1 MSSNVLMT
9 TVPVFAGVDF
19 NIWADILVAWLQA
32 TGLSSVLRT
41 DRPDDAEVSTASPLS
56 AEDAAAQ
63 SEAITAAQKKQ
74 ADWDEK
80 NDKAMGS
87 IKLRLS
93 PPVRQKTLGMTTAK
107 EIWDFLK
114 KTYGKP
120 GVSAIYT
127 DFKRATSITIPNDA
141 NPSAAIELIR
151 MHFDRVSAAGIPTD
165 GTSDNSITKIAN
177 FLIVMFIISKLPPR
191 YEYLINQYT
200 QYTIQ
205 EVDTANLDVLQSEIV
220 NIWES
225 RQGAFKGPS
234 GKAQANRLSA
244 VKRKDGNPSFQQQQQ
259 QRPSGSSSG
268 ANGANGSSGNNKGK
282 GKGKANFRRG
292 GRAGKFEQAKRQGQA
307 HLVHDDMSP
316 MMHTVTVVDTPAA
329 IDTRKPFFMET
340 EKPFDAFFTGTKR
353 AINLARDIGARP
365 SGKTVATLEDVV
377 MSHSDPSSFTP
388 LTPAPRSKR
397 TLTER
402 IYWDNLQSST
412 DGWGNAGN
420 WNGWN
425 GEYPETQTVSDADM
439 ACAQGE
445 DASWNEDTLVNTSEL
460 GSVFGTTTTESGAKV
475 SQDTRTPVP
484 LIDRIAADP
493 AAEMTECAMYLGERF
508 QNPEDP
514 LHIYGEP
521 LRAALN
527 TVAPTGTSGTLSLVQ
542 RLAAVR
548 SEMPSGSQHAPP
560 NGTTTQSLPSSRVAS
575 PTPGTTSTG
584 WEWLTPHLQNE
595 DGRYDE
601 LIDWQRD
608 ATIGLGGMELPS
620 RAPTPNS
627 MPELR
632 SMSPSLSET
641 SDLEYMSTPP
651 SIGGMSLPTSPVEAT
666 WSDGIPSPRP
676 STPVTVTVNA
686 ANNYGWSLDSEPS
699 GLDNGYL
706 SSS

>member
-32 TGLSSVLRT
+32 TGLSSVLRS

-151 MHFDRVSAAGIPTD
+151 MHFDRVSAYGIPTD
-165 GTSDNSITKIAN
+165 GTSTTSVTKVAN

-200 QYTIQ
+200 QYTLE

-234 GKAQANRLSA
+234 GKAHANRLSA

-268 ANGANGSSGNNKGK
+268 ANGASGSNGNNKGKGKGK

-292 GRAGKFEQAKRQGQA
+292 SRAGKFEQAKRQGQA

-329 IDTRKPFFMET
+329 VDTRKPFFMET

-353 AINLARDIGARP
+353 AIKLARDIGTRP
-365 SGKTVATLEDVV
+365 SGETVAILEDVV
-377 MSHSDPSSFTP
+377 MSHPDPPSFTP

-402 IYWDNLQSST
+402 IYWDNLQSSS
-412 DGWGNAGN
+412 DGWGDAGN

-425 GEYPETQTVSDADM
+425 GEYPESQTGSDADM

-445 DASWNEDTLVNTSEL
+445 DAIWNEDTLVNTSEL

-475 SQDTRTPVP
+475 SQDIRTPVP

-493 AAEMTECAMYLGERF
+493 AAEMTECAIYLGERF

-521 LRAALN
+521 LRTALN
-527 TVAPTGTSGTLSLVQ
+527 TVAPTGTCGTLSLVQ

-548 SEMPSGSQHAPP
+548 SEMPNGSQPAPP
-560 NGTTTQSLPSSRVAS
+560 NGMTTQSLPSSRVAS

-608 ATIGLGGMELPS
+608 ATIGLGRDGTTLQGSNSEFNA
-620 RAPTPNS
+620 RTPEHVSKPIRNQRPRVHVDSAIDRRDESTYVTRRGHRIVRNS
-627 MPELR
+627 K
-632 SMSPSLSET
+632 
-641 SDLEYMSTPP
+641 ST
-651 SIGGMSLPTSPVEAT
+651 TFY
-666 WSDGIPSPRP
+666 PRH
-676 STPVTVTVNA
+676 
-686 ANNYGWSLDSEPS
+686 
-699 GLDNGYL
+699 GYRQCRK
-706 SSS
+706 

>member
-1 MSSNVLMT
+1 MAHIIKKMSSNILMT

-32 TGLSSVLRT
+32 TGLSSVLRS

-151 MHFDRVSAAGIPTD
+151 MHFDRVSAYGIPTD
-165 GTSDNSITKIAN
+165 GTSTTSVTKVAN

-200 QYTIQ
+200 QYTLE
-205 EVDTANLDVLQSEIV
+205 EVDNANLDVLQSEI
-220 NIWES
+220 
-225 RQGAFKGPS
+225 
-234 GKAQANRLSA
+234 
-244 VKRKDGNPSFQQQQQ
+244 
-259 QRPSGSSSG
+259 
-268 ANGANGSSGNNKGK
+268 

-292 GRAGKFEQAKRQGQA
+292 GRAGKSEQAKRQGQA
-307 HLVHDDMSP
+307 HLAHGDMSP

-329 IDTRKPFFMET
+329 VDIRKPFFMET

-365 SGKTVATLEDVV
+365 SGETVATLEDVV
-377 MSHSDPSSFTP
+377 MSHSDPSFTP

-402 IYWDNLQSST
+402 IYWNNLQSST
-412 DGWGNAGN
+412 DGWGDAGN

-425 GEYPETQTVSDADM
+425 GEYPETQTGSDADM

-475 SQDTRTPVP
+475 SQDIRTPVP

-493 AAEMTECAMYLGERF
+493 AAEMMKCAIHLGERF

-521 LRAALN
+521 LRATLN

-548 SEMPSGSQHAPP
+548 SEMPSGSRPAPP
-560 NGTTTQSLPSSRVAS
+560 NGMITQSLPSSRVAS

-620 RAPTPNS
+620 RAPTPSS

-651 SIGGMSLPTSPVEAT
+651 SIDGMSLPTSPVEETA
-666 WSDGIPSPRP
+666 SYGIPSPRP
-676 STPVTVTVNA
+676 STPVMVTVNA

-706 SSS
+706 RSHE

>member
-1 MSSNVLMT
+1 MT
-9 TVPVFAGVDF
+9 T
-19 NIWADILVAWLQA
+19 A
-32 TGLSSVLRT
+32 TGLSSVLST
-41 DRPDDAEVSTASPLS
+41 DRPSDAEVSTVLPLS
-56 AEDAAAQ
+56 EEEAAAQ
-63 SEAITAAQKKQ
+63 AEAITAAQKKQ

-80 NDKAMGS
+80 NDKAIGS
-87 IKLRLS
+87 IRLRLS
-93 PPVRQKTLGMTTAK
+93 QALREKTFGITSAKKLWTTLK
-107 EIWDFLK
+107 E
-114 KTYGKP
+114 TYGKP
-120 GVSAIYT
+120 GASAVYT

-141 NPSAAIELIR
+141 HPGAAIELIR
-151 MHFDRVSAAGIPTD
+151 MHFDRVSTAGIPTD
-165 GTSDNSITKIAN
+165 TDDTSPPVSMTKIPN
-177 FLIVMFIISKLPPR
+177 FLIVMFIISKLPSR
-191 YEYLINQYT
+191 YDYIITQNTQQTISTLHNQ
-200 QYTIQ
+200 
-205 EVDTANLDVLQSEIV
+205 NLDELQ
-220 NIWES
+220 
-225 RQGAFKGPS
+225 R
-234 GKAQANRLSA
+234 
-244 VKRKDGNPSFQQQQQ
+244 
-259 QRPSGSSSG
+259 
-268 ANGANGSSGNNKGK
+268 K

-292 GRAGKFEQAKRQGQA
+292 GRAGKSEQAKRQGQA
-307 HLVHDDMSP
+307 HLAHGDMSP

-329 IDTRKPFFMET
+329 VDTRKPFFMET

-365 SGKTVATLEDVV
+365 SGETVATLEDVV
-377 MSHSDPSSFTP
+377 MSHSDPSFTS

-402 IYWDNLQSST
+402 IYWNNLQTST

-425 GEYPETQTVSDADM
+425 GEYPEFQTGSDADM
-439 ACAQGE
+439 ACAPGE

-475 SQDTRTPVP
+475 SQDIRTPVP

-493 AAEMTECAMYLGERF
+493 AAEMMECAIHLGERF

-527 TVAPTGTSGTLSLVQ
+527 TVAPTGTRGTLSLVQ

-548 SEMPSGSQHAPP
+548 SEMPNGSQPAPP
-560 NGTTTQSLPSSRVAS
+560 NGMTTQSLPSSRVAS

-601 LIDWQRD
+601 LLDWQRD
-608 ATIGLGGMELPS
+608 ATVGLGGMPMEEEEEEIPA
-620 RAPTPNS
+620 RIPTPNS
-627 MPELR
+627 MPDLE
-632 SMSPSLSET
+632 SVSST

-651 SIGGMSLPTSPVEAT
+651 SVGRMSLPTSPVEDTA
-666 WSDGIPSPRP
+666 SFEIPSPRP
-676 STPVTVTVNA
+676 STPVVTANA

-706 SSS
+706 RSHE

>member
-1 MSSNVLMT
+1 MLTMSSNVLMT
-9 TVPVFAGVDF
+9 TVPVFTGIDF

-32 TGLSSVLRT
+32 TGLSSVLRS
-41 DRPDDAEVSTASPLS
+41 DRPDDAEVSTVSPLS
-56 AEDAAAQ
+56 VEDAAAQ
-63 SEAITAAQKKQ
+63 AEAITAAQKKQ

-107 EIWDFLK
+107 EIWVFLK

-165 GTSDNSITKIAN
+165 DTSATSITKVAN

-200 QYTIQ
+200 QYTIE
-205 EVDTANLDVLQSEIV
+205 EVDTANLDVLQSEI
-220 NIWES
+220 
-225 RQGAFKGPS
+225 
-234 GKAQANRLSA
+234 
-244 VKRKDGNPSFQQQQQ
+244 
-259 QRPSGSSSG
+259 
-268 ANGANGSSGNNKGK
+268 
-282 GKGKANFRRG
+282 
-292 GRAGKFEQAKRQGQA
+292 AKRQGQA
-307 HLVHDDMSP
+307 HLVNNDMSP
-316 MMHTVTVVDTPAA
+316 MMHTVTVVNTPAA
-329 IDTRKPFFMET
+329 VDTRKPFFMET
-340 EKPFDAFFTGTKR
+340 EKPFDAFFTGTKK
-353 AINLARDIGARP
+353 AINLARNIGARP
-365 SGKTVATLEDVV
+365 SGETVATLEDVV
-377 MSHSDPSSFTP
+377 MSHSDPSFTP

-402 IYWDNLQSST
+402 IYWNNLQSST
-412 DGWGNAGN
+412 DGWGDAGN

-425 GEYPETQTVSDADM
+425 GEYPETQTGSDADM

-460 GSVFGTTTTESGAKV
+460 GSVFGSTMTESGVKV
-475 SQDTRTPVP
+475 SQDIRTPVP

-493 AAEMTECAMYLGERF
+493 AAEMMECAIHLGERF

-521 LRAALN
+521 LRTALN

-548 SEMPSGSQHAPP
+548 NEMPSGSQPAPP
-560 NGTTTQSLPSSRVAS
+560 NGMTTQSLPSSRVAS
-575 PTPGTTSTG
+575 PTPGTTSMG

-608 ATIGLGGMELPS
+608 ATIRLGGMELPS
-620 RAPTPNS
+620 RAPTPSS

-651 SIGGMSLPTSPVEAT
+651 SISGMSLPTSPVEDTA
-666 WSDGIPSPRP
+666 SYGIPSPRP
-676 STPVTVTVNA
+676 STPVMVTVNA

-699 GLDNGYL
+699 GLDNSYL
-706 SSS
+706 RSYE

>member
-19 NIWADILVAWLQA
+19 NIWADILLAWLQA
-32 TGLSSVLRT
+32 TGLSSVLST
-41 DRPDDAEVSTASPLS
+41 DRPNDAEVSTASPLS

-63 SEAITAAQKKQ
+63 AEAITAAQKKQ
-74 ADWDEK
+74 ADWNEK

-93 PPVRQKTLGMTTAK
+93 PPVRQKTLGMTTTKA
-107 EIWDFLK
+107 IWVFLK

-165 GTSDNSITKIAN
+165 DPSGNSLTKITN
-177 FLIVMFIISKLPPR
+177 FLIIMFIISKLPPR
-191 YEYLINQYT
+191 YEYLINMYT
-200 QYTIQ
+200 QCSIQ
-205 EVDTANLDVLQSEIV
+205 QVDNQNLDDLQSEIL

-268 ANGANGSSGNNKGK
+268 ANGASGSNGNNKGRGKGK
-282 GKGKANFRRG
+282 GKGKAHFRRG
-292 GRAGKFEQAKRQGQA
+292 GRAGKSEQAKRQGQA
-307 HLVHDDMSP
+307 HLAHGDMSP

-329 IDTRKPFFMET
+329 VDTR
-340 EKPFDAFFTGTKR
+340 TKR
-353 AINLARDIGARP
+353 AINLARDIGTRP
-365 SGKTVATLEDVV
+365 SGETVATLEDVV
-377 MSHSDPSSFTP
+377 MSHPDLSSFTS
-388 LTPAPRSKR
+388 LTPAPRPKR

-402 IYWDNLQSST
+402 IYWNNLQSSS
-412 DGWGNAGN
+412 DGWDDAGN

-425 GEYPETQTVSDADM
+425 GEYPGTQTGSDANM
-439 ACAQGE
+439 ACAQEE
-445 DASWNEDTLVNTSEL
+445 DANSNEDTLVNTSEL
-460 GSVFGTTTTESGAKV
+460 GSVFGSTMTESGAKV
-475 SQDTRTPVP
+475 PQDTRTPVP
-484 LIDRIAADP
+484 LIDRLAQDP
-493 AAEMTECAMYLGERF
+493 AADILQCAMHLGERF
-508 QNPEDP
+508 QNPEDS
-514 LHIYGEP
+514 LHIYGER

-527 TVAPTGTSGTLSLVQ
+527 TVAPTGTLSLAQ
-542 RLAAVR
+542 RIAAVR
-548 SEMPSGSQHAPP
+548 SEMPSGSLPAHP
-560 NGTTTQSLPSSRVAS
+560 NGMTTQSLPSSRVAS

-620 RAPTPNS
+620 RAPTPSS

-651 SIGGMSLPTSPVEAT
+651 SLGRMSLPTSPVEAT
-666 WSDGIPSPRP
+666 WSDGLPSPRP
-676 STPVTVTVNA
+676 STPAMVTVNA
-686 ANNYGWSLDSEPS
+686 ANNYGWSLDSEVS
-699 GLDNGYL
+699 GMDNGYL

>member
-32 TGLSSVLRT
+32 TGLSSVLRS

-151 MHFDRVSAAGIPTD
+151 MHFDRVSAYGIPTD
-165 GTSDNSITKIAN
+165 GTSTTSVTKVAN

-200 QYTIQ
+200 QYTLE
-205 EVDTANLDVLQSEIV
+205 EVDNANLDVLQNEIV

-234 GKAQANRLSA
+234 GKAHANRLSA

-268 ANGANGSSGNNKGK
+268 ANGASSSNGNNKGK
-282 GKGKANFRRG
+282 GKGKGKGKAQFRRG

-316 MMHTVTVVDTPAA
+316 LMHTVTVVDTPAA
-329 IDTRKPFFMET
+329 VDTR
-340 EKPFDAFFTGTKR
+340 TKR
-353 AINLARDIGARP
+353 AINLARNIGARP
-365 SGKTVATLEDVV
+365 SGETVATLEDVV
-377 MSHSDPSSFTP
+377 MSHPDPSSFTP

-402 IYWDNLQSST
+402 IYWSNLQSSS
-412 DGWGNAGN
+412 DGWGDAGN

-425 GEYPETQTVSDADM
+425 GEYPETQTGSDADM

-445 DASWNEDTLVNTSEL
+445 DASWNGDTLVNTSEL

-475 SQDTRTPVP
+475 SQDIRTPVP

-493 AAEMTECAMYLGERF
+493 AAEMMECAMYLGERF

-548 SEMPSGSQHAPP
+548 SEMPSGSQPAHP
-560 NGTTTQSLPSSRVAS
+560 NGMTTQSLPSSRVAS

-627 MPELR
+627 MPELQ
-632 SMSPSLSET
+632 SMSPSRSET

-651 SIGGMSLPTSPVEAT
+651 SIGRMSLPTSPVEDT
-666 WSDGIPSPRP
+666 ESYGIPSPQP
-676 STPVTVTVNA
+676 STPVMITVNA

>member
-19 NIWADILVAWLQA
+19 NIWADILLAWLQA
-32 TGLSSVLRT
+32 TGLSSVLST
-41 DRPDDAEVSTASPLS
+41 DRPDDAEVSLVSPLTD
-56 AEDAAAQ
+56 EDTAAQ
-63 SEAITAAQKKQ
+63 AEAIMAAQKKQ

-93 PPVRQKTLGMTTAK
+93 PPVRQKTFGMTTAK
-107 EIWDFLK
+107 EIWVFLK

-165 GTSDNSITKIAN
+165 GTSATSITKVAN

-200 QYTIQ
+200 QCSIKQ
-205 EVDTANLDVLQSEIV
+205 IDGQSLDELQYEIV

-244 VKRKDGNPSFQQQQQ
+244 VKRKDGNPTFQQQQQ

-268 ANGANGSSGNNKGK
+268 ANGASGSNGNNKGKGKGK

-307 HLVHDDMSP
+307 HLVNDDMSP
-316 MMHTVTVVDTPAA
+316 MMHTVTVVNTPAA
-329 IDTRKPFFMET
+329 IDT
-340 EKPFDAFFTGTKR
+340 
-353 AINLARDIGARP
+353 
-365 SGKTVATLEDVV
+365 
-377 MSHSDPSSFTP
+377 H
-388 LTPAPRSKR
+388 
-397 TLTER
+397 
-402 IYWDNLQSST
+402 
-412 DGWGNAGN
+412 
-420 WNGWN
+420 
-425 GEYPETQTVSDADM
+425 ADM

-475 SQDTRTPVP
+475 SQDIQTPVP

-493 AAEMTECAMYLGERF
+493 AAEMMECAIHLGERF
-508 QNPEDP
+508 QNPEDS
-514 LHIYGEP
+514 LHLYGEP
-521 LRAALN
+521 LRATLN
-527 TVAPTGTSGTLSLVQ
+527 TVAPTGTRGTPSLIQ

-548 SEMPSGSQHAPP
+548 SEMPSGSQPAPP
-560 NGTTTQSLPSSRVAS
+560 NGMITQSLPSSRVAS

-620 RAPTPNS
+620 RAPTPSS

-651 SIGGMSLPTSPVEAT
+651 SIGRMSLPTSPVEDTA
-666 WSDGIPSPRP
+666 SFGIPSPRP
-676 STPVTVTVNA
+676 STPVRVTVNA

>member
-32 TGLSSVLRT
+32 TGLSSVLRS
-41 DRPDDAEVSTASPLS
+41 DRPDDAE
-56 AEDAAAQ
+56 
-63 SEAITAAQKKQ
+63 

-268 ANGANGSSGNNKGK
+268 ANGANGSNGNNKGKGKGK

-329 IDTRKPFFMET
+329 VDTRKPFFMET

-365 SGKTVATLEDVV
+365 SGETVATLEDVV
-377 MSHSDPSSFTP
+377 MSHTDPSSFTS
-388 LTPAPRSKR
+388 LTPAPRPKR

-402 IYWDNLQSST
+402 IYWDNLQSSS
-412 DGWGNAGN
+412 DGWGDAGN

-425 GEYPETQTVSDADM
+425 GEYPETQTGSDADM

-475 SQDTRTPVP
+475 SQDIQTPVS

-493 AAEMTECAMYLGERF
+493 AAEMMECAIHLGERF
-508 QNPEDP
+508 QNPEDS
-514 LHIYGEP
+514 LHLYGEP

-527 TVAPTGTSGTLSLVQ
+527 TVAPTGTHGTLSLVQ
-542 RLAAVR
+542 RLAVVR
-548 SEMPSGSQHAPP
+548 SEMPSGSQPAPP
-560 NGTTTQSLPSSRVAS
+560 NGMTTQSLPSSRVAS

-601 LIDWQRD
+601 LINWQRD

-620 RAPTPNS
+620 RAPTPSS

-651 SIGGMSLPTSPVEAT
+651 STGGMSLPTSPVEDTA
-666 WSDGIPSPRP
+666 SFGIPSPRP
-676 STPVTVTVNA
+676 STPVVIASA

>member
-19 NIWADILVAWLQA
+19 NIWADILLAWLQA
-32 TGLSSVLRT
+32 TGLSSVLSS
-41 DRPDDAEVSTASPLS
+41 DRPNDAEVSTASPLS

-63 SEAITAAQKKQ
+63 AEAITAAQKKQ

-87 IKLRLS
+87 IKLHLS

-107 EIWDFLK
+107 AIWVFLK

-165 GTSDNSITKIAN
+165 DPSGNSLTKITN

-191 YEYLINQYT
+191 YEYLINMYT
-200 QYTIQ
+200 QCSIEQ
-205 EVDTANLDVLQSEIV
+205 VDNQNLDGLQSEIL

-259 QRPSGSSSG
+259 QRPSCSSSG
-268 ANGANGSSGNNKGK
+268 ANGASGSNGNNKGKGKGK

-292 GRAGKFEQAKRQGQA
+292 GRAGKSEQAKRQGQA
-307 HLVHDDMSP
+307 HLAHGDMSP
-316 MMHTVTVVDTPAA
+316 MLHTVTVVDTPAA
-329 IDTRKPFFMET
+329 VDTC
-340 EKPFDAFFTGTKR
+340 TKR

-365 SGKTVATLEDVV
+365 SGETVATLEDVV
-377 MSHSDPSSFTP
+377 MSHPDLSSFTS
-388 LTPAPRSKR
+388 LTPAPRPKR

-402 IYWDNLQSST
+402 IYWNNLQSSS
-412 DGWGNAGN
+412 DGWGDAGN

-425 GEYPETQTVSDADM
+425 SEYPKTQTSISNQGSQDANM
-439 ACAQGE
+439 ACAQEE
-445 DASWNEDTLVNTSEL
+445 DANLNEDTLVNTSEL
-460 GSVFGTTTTESGAKV
+460 RSVFGSTMTESGARGP
-475 SQDTRTPVP
+475 QDTRTPVP
-484 LIDRIAADP
+484 LIDRLAQDP
-493 AAEMTECAMYLGERF
+493 AADVLQCAMHLGERF
-508 QNPEDP
+508 QNPEDS

-521 LRAALN
+521 LRATLN
-527 TVAPTGTSGTLSLVQ
+527 TVAPTGTLSLVQ
-542 RLAAVR
+542 RIAAAR
-548 SEMPSGSQHAPP
+548 SERQNGSQPAHP
-560 NGTTTQSLPSSRVAS
+560 NGMTTQSLPSSRVAS

-608 ATIGLGGMELPS
+608 TTIGLGGMELPS
-620 RAPTPNS
+620 RAPTPSS

-641 SDLEYMSTPP
+641 SDLKYMSTPP
-651 SIGGMSLPTSPVEAT
+651 SIGGMSLPTSPIEDT
-666 WSDGIPSPRP
+666 SSYGIPSPRP
-676 STPVTVTVNA
+676 STPVMVTVNA
-686 ANNYGWSLDSEPS
+686 ANNYGWSLDSEVS
-699 GLDNGYL
+699 GMDNGYL

>member
-1 MSSNVLMT
+1 MLTILSKMSSNVLMT

-19 NIWADILVAWLQA
+19 NIWADILLAWLQA
-32 TGLSSVLRT
+32 TGLSSVLST
-41 DRPDDAEVSTASPLS
+41 DRPNDAEVSTASPLS

-63 SEAITAAQKKQ
+63 AEAITAAQKKQ

-107 EIWDFLK
+107 AIWVFLK

-165 GTSDNSITKIAN
+165 DPSGNSLTKITN

-191 YEYLINQYT
+191 YEYLINMYT
-200 QYTIQ
+200 QCSIEQ
-205 EVDTANLDVLQSEIV
+205 VDNQNLD
-220 NIWES
+220 
-225 RQGAFKGPS
+225 
-234 GKAQANRLSA
+234 
-244 VKRKDGNPSFQQQQQ
+244 
-259 QRPSGSSSG
+259 
-268 ANGANGSSGNNKGK
+268 
-282 GKGKANFRRG
+282 
-292 GRAGKFEQAKRQGQA
+292 GRAGKSEQAKRQGQA
-307 HLVHDDMSP
+307 HLVHNDMSP

-329 IDTRKPFFMET
+329 VDIRKPFFMET

-353 AINLARDIGARP
+353 AINLACDIGARP
-365 SGKTVATLEDVV
+365 SGETVATLEDVV
-377 MSHSDPSSFTP
+377 MSHPDLSSSTS
-388 LTPAPRSKR
+388 LTPAPRP
-397 TLTER
+397 
-402 IYWDNLQSST
+402 
-412 DGWGNAGN
+412 NALSRNASIGTTFN
-420 WNGWN
+420 HLLMVGVMLAT
-425 GEYPETQTVSDADM
+425 GTVGMTGSDADM
-439 ACAQGE
+439 VCAQGE

-460 GSVFGTTTTESGAKV
+460 RSVFGSTMTESGVKV
-475 SQDTRTPVP
+475 SQDIQTPVP
-484 LIDRIAADP
+484 LIDRLAADP
-493 AAEMTECAMYLGERF
+493 AAKMMECAMHLGERF
-508 QNPEDP
+508 QNPEDS

-521 LRAALN
+521 LRTALN
-527 TVAPTGTSGTLSLVQ
+527 TVAPTGTRGTLSLVQ
-542 RLAAVR
+542 RIAAVR
-548 SEMPSGSQHAPP
+548 SEMPSGSQPAHP
-560 NGTTTQSLPSSRVAS
+560 NGMTTQSLPSSRVAS

-620 RAPTPNS
+620 RAPTPSS

-651 SIGGMSLPTSPVEAT
+651 SIGGMSLPTSPVEDT
-666 WSDGIPSPRP
+666 SSYGIPSPRP
-676 STPVTVTVNA
+676 STPVMVTVNA
-686 ANNYGWSLDSEPS
+686 ANNYGWSLDSESPAWTMVIS
-699 GLDNGYL
+699 GQISIQIL
-706 SSS
+706 

>member
-1 MSSNVLMT
+1 MLTILSKMSSNILMT

-32 TGLSSVLRT
+32 TGLSSVLRS
-41 DRPDDAEVSTASPLS
+41 DRPDDAEVSLVSPLTD
-56 AEDAAAQ
+56 EDAAAQ
-63 SEAITAAQKKQ
+63 AEAITVAQKKQ

-151 MHFDRVSAAGIPTD
+151 MHFDRVSAYGIPTD
-165 GTSDNSITKIAN
+165 GTSTTSVTKVAN

-200 QYTIQ
+200 QYTLE
-205 EVDTANLDVLQSEIV
+205 EVDTANLDVLQSEI
-220 NIWES
+220 
-225 RQGAFKGPS
+225 
-234 GKAQANRLSA
+234 
-244 VKRKDGNPSFQQQQQ
+244 
-259 QRPSGSSSG
+259 
-268 ANGANGSSGNNKGK
+268 

-307 HLVHDDMSP
+307 HLVNDDMSP

-329 IDTRKPFFMET
+329 VDTRKPFFMET

-365 SGKTVATLEDVV
+365 SGETVATLEDVV
-377 MSHSDPSSFTP
+377 MSHTDPSSFTS
-388 LTPAPRSKR
+388 LTPAPRPKR

-402 IYWDNLQSST
+402 IYWDNLQSSSG
-412 DGWGNAGN
+412 GWGNAGN

-425 GEYPETQTVSDADM
+425 GEYPESQTGSDADM

-460 GSVFGTTTTESGAKV
+460 GSVFGTTTTESDAKV
-475 SQDTRTPVP
+475 SQDIRTPVP

-493 AAEMTECAMYLGERF
+493 AAEMMECATHLGERF
-508 QNPEDP
+508 QNPQDP

-527 TVAPTGTSGTLSLVQ
+527 TVAPTGTRGTLSLVQ

-548 SEMPSGSQHAPP
+548 SEMPSGSQPAPP
-560 NGTTTQSLPSSRVAS
+560 NGMTTQSLPSSRVAS

-601 LIDWQRD
+601 LIDWQQD

-620 RAPTPNS
+620 RAPTPSS

-632 SMSPSLSET
+632 SVSPSLSET

-651 SIGGMSLPTSPVEAT
+651 SIGRMSLPTSPVEAT

-676 STPVTVTVNA
+676 STPVMVTVNA
-686 ANNYGWSLDSEPS
+686 ANNYGWSLDAEPN
-699 GLDNGYL
+699 GMDNGYL
-706 SSS
+706 RSYE